1 MSLSILISER
11 AQIEKEI
18 LSLSKKIAD
27 CNKKSAN
34 ALKKENSVSSS
45 IKPSTSP
52 SMIHL
57 KLRQIESCKRDR
69 ASADAKAAEYS
80 QKLARLQGN
89 LNSKNRQI
97 QKAQIEEQQKAQKSL
112 QDMYDGC
119 ITDLERKFSRTL
131 LTPMA
136 IRGIMPSDKRGNY
149 DVFISHASEDKKEFV
164 DELVSELR
172 ALGVNVWYDT
182 SEVKWGHSIR
192 ERIDDGLK
200 KSLYGIVILSPDYIA
215 EHKYW
220 TKAELDGLFQKDSV
234 QSNRLLPIWYKLS
247 YEDVASYS
255 PILASRK
262 GIEAKYFT
270 PAGIAYE
277 FKKLLDEMKQK
288 SVLS

>member
-1 MSLSILISER
+1 MSLSTLMSER
-11 AQIEKEI
+11 TQIEKEI
-18 LSLSKKIAD
+18 LSLSNKIAD
-27 CNKKSAN
+27 CNKKSAD
-34 ALKKENSVSSS
+34 ALKKENSISSS

-52 SMIHL
+52 SMVHS

-69 ASADAKAAEYS
+69 ASADTKAAEYL
-80 QKLARLQGN
+80 QKIARLQEK
-89 LNSKNRQI
+89 LNSKSRQI
-97 QKAQIEEQQKAQKSL
+97 QKAQIEEQQKAQRLL
-112 QDMYDGC
+112 QDVYDGR
-119 ITDLERKFSRTL
+119 ITGLERQFSKTL
-131 LTPMA
+131 ITPRA
-136 IRGIMPSDKRGNY
+136 IYRVMPAEKEETY
-149 DVFISHASEDKKEFV
+149 DVFISHASEDKEEFV
-164 DELVSELR
+164 DGLVSELR
-172 ALGVNVWYDT
+172 ALDVNVWYDT

-215 EHKYW
+215 ERKYW
-220 TKAELDGLFQKDSV
+220 TKAELDGLFQKDLV

-277 FKKLLDEMKQK
+277 FKKLLDEMKQE

>member
-270 PAGIAYE
+270 PADIAYE

>member
-1 MSLSILISER
+1 MSER
-11 AQIEKEI
+11 AQIEKKI
-18 LSLSKKIAD
+18 LSLRKKIAD

-52 SMIHL
+52 SMVRS

-69 ASADAKAAEYS
+69 ASANAKAAEYL
-80 QKLARLQGN
+80 QKVARLQEN

-97 QKAQIEEQQKAQKSL
+97 QKAQIEEQQKAQRSL
-112 QDMYDGC
+112 KEVYDDR
-119 ITDLERKFSRTL
+119 ITDLKRQFSGTL
-131 LTPMA
+131 ITPMA
-136 IRGIMPSDKRGNY
+136 IRGIMLSDKRETY
-149 DVFISHASEDKKEFV
+149 DVFISHASEDKEEFV

-215 EHKYW
+215 ERKYW
-220 TKAELDGLFQKDSV
+220 TKVELDGLFQKDSV

-277 FKKLLDEMKQK
+277 FKKLLDEMKQE